1 MIPARTVPAQ
11 RLDSASVAAR
21 YRPAIYRYIL
31 RLDGNAARAEDLTQ
45 ETFLRVHQ
53 HLGNLTDARALEGWL
68 YRIATNVF
76 YDRVRQRE
84 HRQPAEPL
92 LFIGARGEE
101 ERPLADE
108 SALRPD
114 QLAEQNGMSECVLRF
129 LSRLPE
135 TQRAVLLL
143 HDLQGYTDQE
153 IAVELSI
160 TLQNAKI
167 RLHRARAGLRAALA
181 EGCDFSR
188 NDRGVFICEPKSG
201 CS

>member
-1 MIPARTVPAQ
+1 MISARTVPAPS
-11 RLDSASVAAR
+11 LDSASVAAQ

-53 HLGNLTDARALEGWL
+53 HLKDLMDVRALEGWL

-76 YDRVRQRE
+76 YDRFRQRE

-92 LFIGARGEE
+92 LFTGAGGEKG
-101 ERPLADE
+101 LADE

-114 QLAEQNGMSECVLRF
+114 QLAEQSGMSECVIRF
-129 LSRLPE
+129 LARLPKS
-135 TQRAVLLL
+135 QRAVLLL
-143 HDLQGYTDQE
+143 HDLQGYTDRE
-153 IAVELSI
+153 IAAELGIS
-160 TLQNAKI
+160 LQNAKI
-167 RLHRARAGLRAALA
+167 RLHRARAGLRTALA

-188 NDRGVFICEPKSG
+188 NDRGVFICEPKSDR
-201 CS
+201 S